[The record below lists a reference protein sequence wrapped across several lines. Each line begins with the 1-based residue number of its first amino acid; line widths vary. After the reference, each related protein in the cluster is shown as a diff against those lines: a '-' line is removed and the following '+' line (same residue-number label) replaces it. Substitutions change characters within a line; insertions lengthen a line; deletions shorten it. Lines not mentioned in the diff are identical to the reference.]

1 MQPGDGLI
9 QARLVAV
16 KQLRLDLFLGGML
29 DAPRAGPDL
38 GAEGLALFLAALIAR
53 VGHLDGGDDIAHTAL
68 CPGIRVAVVEPV
80 IDRECVKHGRH
91 LFLHK

>member
-38 GAEGLALFLAALIAR
+38 AQRASRFFLPLSSLGSGTLMG
-53 VGHLDGGDDIAHTAL
+53 VMT
-68 CPGIRVAVVEPV
+68 
-80 IDRECVKHGRH
+80 
-91 LFLHK
+91 

>member
-1 MQPGDGLI
+1 MQPGDSLI

-38 GAEGLALFLAALIAR
+38 GAEGLALFLPLSSLGSGTLMG
-53 VGHLDGGDDIAHTAL
+53 VMT
-68 CPGIRVAVVEPV
+68 
-80 IDRECVKHGRH
+80 
-91 LFLHK
+91 

>member
-38 GAEGLALFLAALIAR
+38 GAEGLALFLAALVAR
-53 VGHLDGGDDIAHTAL
+53 VIL
-68 CPGIRVAVVEPV
+68 
-80 IDRECVKHGRH
+80 
-91 LFLHK
+91 